1 MARMTPSPQR
11 GIPELRVGGDGDA
24 PFARDVPGRTGMEGP
39 RYIWR
44 NFVSSSKE
52 RTEQAEEDWKSE
64 RFEPVP
70 GEPEFIPCLSND
82 GSPTSAE

>member
-1 MARMTPSPQR
+1 
-11 GIPELRVGGDGDA
+11 
-24 PFARDVPGRTGMEGP
+24 MEGP

-52 RTEQAEEDWKSE
+52 RIQQAEEDWKSE

-70 GEPEFIPCLSND
+70 GETEFISCLSND